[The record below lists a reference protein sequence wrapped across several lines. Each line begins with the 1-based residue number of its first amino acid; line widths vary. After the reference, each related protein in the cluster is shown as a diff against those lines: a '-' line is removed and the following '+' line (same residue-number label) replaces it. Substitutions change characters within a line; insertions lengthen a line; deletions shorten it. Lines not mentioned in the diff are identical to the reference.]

1 MTEVLMT
8 LPALAR
14 RLGVPEV
21 LLGDLEAVRPTSRHE
36 EALFDLAEARWYLRD
51 RQLRPG
57 QNDAGR
63 HGMTEPEAQA
73 ADGPDI
79 AASVSGAP
87 TRRSDGR
94 SEVARAGAGNPAAQP
109 HRIGTNGR
117 LLPLPALSR
126 ELGVPLFML
135 RDLRPSKIAASD
147 GAPLY
152 DVVAAKAHLR
162 GQGVIFVDGEAVLIR

>member
-51 RQLRPG
+51 RRLQPA
-57 QNDAGR
+57 QNDAGPAR
-63 HGMTEPEAQA
+63 MTELGAGA
-73 ADGPDI
+73 ADAPDT
-79 AASVSGAP
+79 AELVPGAP
-87 TRRSDGR
+87 RVPSDDP
-94 SEVARAGAGNPAAQP
+94 SEDARARGANLLAEA
-109 HRIGTNGR
+109 HKMIVNGS
-117 LLPLPALSR
+117 LVPLAALSR
-126 ELGVPLFML
+126 ELDVPLFMF
-135 RDLRPSKIAASD
+135 RDLRPSRIAAAD
-147 GAPLY
+147 GEPLY

-162 GQGVIFVDGEAVLIR
+162 RQGVIFIDGEAVLIR